1 MSSNDA
7 ASEVDV
13 ISLDEDASSD
23 AVGIDLVMTSGL
35 YFKKKKLPAEVA
47 ANYFISDHSINAEI
61 DIFDHIAFSNPGV
74 TSKAPLARAVLGSS
88 TQRLDI
94 DSLISHD

>member
-7 ASEVDV
+7 AAEVDV

-23 AVGIDLVMTSGL
+23 AVGHRPSDDIWSLL
-35 YFKKKKLPAEVA
+35 NKKKLPAEVA

-61 DIFDHIAFSNPGV
+61 DFDHIAFSNPGV